1 MNGGRCIWVVDDD
14 RNTRLALVEGLADEG
29 FEVTGFACAEDV
41 VEERARKTPD
51 LLVVDLVLPGVMNG
65 LGLLRHFKSAA
76 ADIAVIMVSGEGT
89 LSTAVE
95 AMKDGAADF
104 ITKPVRLRE
113 LLKTVNRVLETRQL
127 VAENTRLREEVATL
141 KGRTEIVGAESGLR
155 EILEIVEQVAHSKS
169 SVLLTGESGTG
180 KEVIANAIHR
190 QSPRAAAPF
199 VKVHCAA
206 LPETLLEAELFGFEK
221 GAFTG
226 AAQTKPGRFEIA
238 QGGTLLLDE
247 VGEIPLATQVKL
259 LRILQEGE
267 FERLGSNET
276 RRADVRIIAAT
287 NRDLRRAIDE
297 KTFREDLFYRL
308 DVVSIEVPP
317 LRGRRNDIPLF
328 VWHFIEKYARE
339 NGKAV
344 NGFSPDAMKAIQEY
358 SWPGNVRELENAIE
372 RAVVLTKSPDLS
384 VEILPP
390 AVRQAPPVDMSGS
403 ITFAVG
409 TSLAEMER
417 VAILRALD
425 EVGGN
430 RERAAN
436 LLGIGVATLYRRL
449 KDFGADSKSAT

>member
-1 MNGGRCIWVVDDD
+1 VSAGKRIWVVDDD
-14 RNTRLALVEGLADEG
+14 RNTRLALTEGLADEG
-29 FEVTGFACAEDV
+29 FEVTSFACAEDAV
-41 VEERARKTPD
+41 VEAARGLPD
-51 LLVVDLVLPGVMNG
+51 LLVVDLVLPGLMNG
-65 LGLLRHFKSAA
+65 LSLLRHLKSLS
-76 ADIAVIMVSGEGT
+76 ADTAVIMVSGEGT

-113 LLKTVNRVLETRQL
+113 LQKTVARVLETRQL
-127 VAENTRLREEVATL
+127 VAENTRLKEEVATL
-141 KGRTEIVGAESGLR
+141 KGRVEIVGAESGLR
-155 EILEIVEQVAHSKS
+155 EILEIVEQVARSKS

-259 LRILQEGE
+259 LRILQEGD
-267 FERLGSNET
+267 FERLGANET

-287 NRDLRRAIDE
+287 NRDLRRAIEE

-328 VWHFIEKYARE
+328 VRHFIEKYARE
-339 NGKAV
+339 NGKTV
-344 NGFSPDAMKAIQEY
+344 TGLTPDAMKAIQEY

-372 RAVVLTKSPDLS
+372 RAVVLTKSPDLG

-390 AVRQAPPVDMSGS
+390 AVRQAPPVDASGLM
-403 ITFAVG
+403 TFAVG

-425 EVGGN
+425 ETGGN

-449 KDFGADSKSAT
+449 KDFGAEAK